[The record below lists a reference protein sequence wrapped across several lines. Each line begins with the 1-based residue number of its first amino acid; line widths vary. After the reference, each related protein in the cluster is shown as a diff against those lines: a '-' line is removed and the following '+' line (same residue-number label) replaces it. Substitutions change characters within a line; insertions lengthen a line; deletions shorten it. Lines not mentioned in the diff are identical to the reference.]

1 MEEKKSR
8 FAMALEKLSNKTKD
22 VVTNV
27 YLSQNPKSD
36 LYCEDH
42 IDHLN
47 TKLHKHGYR
56 IVKNEMQGAE
66 WIEYGYQVQSFIP
79 KTPTADMKKK
89 TIFFTESPSKLD
101 VYLANNLSNQLGW
114 KAPEQSAVHQVKP
127 ATQIQVRTL
136 QPTMSI

>member
-47 TKLHKHGYR
+47 KNLRKHGYK
-56 IVKNEMQGAE
+56 IVKNEMQGGE

-79 KTPTADMKKK
+79 STPSGEVKKK
-89 TIFFTESPSKLD
+89 TVFFTESPSKLD
-101 VYLANNLSNQLGW
+101 AYLANNLSNQLGW
-114 KAPEQSAVHQVKP
+114 KVPEQSAVHLVKP
-127 ATQIQVRTL
+127 AIQTKVRTL